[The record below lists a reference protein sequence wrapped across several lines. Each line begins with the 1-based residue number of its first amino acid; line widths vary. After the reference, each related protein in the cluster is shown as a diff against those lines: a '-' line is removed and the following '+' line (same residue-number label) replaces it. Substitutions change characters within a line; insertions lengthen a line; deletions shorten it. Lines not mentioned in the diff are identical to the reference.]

1 MGVAV
6 TVAVTKIMVYIKYRE
21 APRQGRRVGHLP
33 PHMANNDQR
42 LEHFDRILEMQNF
55 EAQDTPNILDHE

>member
-21 APRQGRRVGHLP
+21 APRQGRRVGERGSSLSK
-33 PHMANNDQR
+33 DEEVEKLIR
-42 LEHFDRILEMQNF
+42 K
-55 EAQDTPNILDHE
+55 